1 MRKLI
6 FFSFCATLLSA
17 ACAQKK
23 TISSKITCIQPYCG
37 GARPTPQMEADAQ
50 KPKPYASK
58 MIIIVSDKGKVDS
71 AKTDASGLL
80 KKKLDQ
86 GTYKLFETWRYYKST
101 PNGEDVSHFDKA
113 CLEEEWKKEF
123 RKISIN
129 KNKIVEESVNEI
141 NMKCDWSQ
149 PCQLDQF
156 KPPRRQ

>member
-1 MRKLI
+1 MQKLI
-6 FFSFCATLLSA
+6 FFSLCLSLFSI

-50 KPKPYASK
+50 KPKPYTSK

-86 GTYKLFETWRYYKST
+86 GNYKLYESWRHYKST
-101 PNGEDVSHFDKA
+101 PNGESVSH
-113 CLEEEWKKEF
+113 
-123 RKISIN
+123 
-129 KNKIVEESVNEI
+129 
-141 NMKCDWSQ
+141 
-149 PCQLDQF
+149 
-156 KPPRRQ
+156 